1 MAYRIYIEPRDGI
14 KPLIRIINR
23 SRHFVYINSYLLDDQ
38 RILKAVSEAVKKK
51 LDVRLMVDGRPYGIN
66 GDDGTHAEI
75 DDLKKTGARI
85 KIAPE
90 RFEKP
95 NVFDHAKYIVTD
107 RFAEVG
113 TPNFTEA
120 GFSKNR
126 EYFTVTGSRKI
137 IAALRKIF
145 ISDFEE
151 KVAGEMPRKY
161 LIVSPG
167 SESALNEFISN
178 EKKIVIET
186 EEMGDDKEILQALM
200 DKGRKARVIV
210 PDTISSPDAANIKLL
225 KKHGVKVRYMPAEKL
240 YMHAKMIA
248 GKKAFIGSE
257 NFTKSSLNRNRETGI
272 VINGFF
278 SVSKLKNTFSSDWRK
293 ASRSIKNARS
303 HALKNGRKKNARN
316 SIR

>member
-23 SRHFVYINSYLLDDQ
+23 SRHFIYINSYLLDDQ

-75 DDLKKTGARI
+75 DDLKKTGARV
-85 KIAPE
+85 KIAPQ

-95 NVFDHAKYIVTD
+95 NVFDHAKYMVTD

-113 TPNFTEA
+113 TSNFTEA
-120 GFSKNR
+120 GFAKNR
-126 EYFTVTGSRKI
+126 EYFTVTGNRKI
-137 IAALRKIF
+137 IAALKKIF

-151 KVAGEMPRKY
+151 KVAGDMPRKY

-167 SESALNEFISN
+167 SEKVLKDFISD

-200 DKGRKARVIV
+200 DKGKKARVIV
-210 PDTISSPDAANIKLL
+210 PTTVSSSDAANLKML
-225 KKHGVKVRYMPAEKL
+225 KKHGVKVKYMPAEKL

-272 VINGFF
+272 IINSFF

-293 ASRSIKNARS
+293 ASRSIKNAKM
-303 HALKNGRKKNARN
+303 HALKNGRKKNAKN